1 MTLFKPVRTRRTFE
15 EALEQIVEA
24 VRAGDLRVGDRLPS
38 ERTLAAQMEISR
50 PTLREA
56 VRILGDA
63 GVVELR
69 PSPRGGIYV
78 RSEDIPRA
86 LVVKQSE
93 LRLSEVAGVLEARRM
108 FEPRV
113 AQLAGLYGTDDDFD
127 GLQRTIELQRECPD
141 DRPRLMQLDHRFHL
155 MMARATRNTT
165 IVQLMRVLLERL
177 EIARDMTPRAPHDAP
192 LEVAIHERTLA
203 AIMSGDSE
211 RIEEA
216 MDEHLSYLE
225 RIWEEETGRVRLRT
239 VPDFLLSRT
248 SNQMTGAR

>member
-24 VRAGDLRVGDRLPS
+24 VRAGDLRVGDRLAS
-38 ERTLAAQMEISR
+38 ERALAAQMEISR

-56 VRILGDA
+56 IRILSDA

-69 PSPRGGIYV
+69 SRPRGGIYI
-78 RSEDIPRA
+78 RSELIPRGLLA
-86 LVVKQSE
+86 KQSE
-93 LRLSEVAGVLEARRM
+93 LRLSEVAGVLESRRM

-113 AQLAGLYGTDDDFD
+113 AQLAGLYGSDDDFD
-127 GLQRTIELQRECPD
+127 ALQRTIELQRECPN
-141 DRPRLMQLDHRFHL
+141 DRARLLQLDHRFHL

-177 EIARDMTPRAPHDAP
+177 EIARDMTPRAPHDAAV
-192 LEVAIHERTLA
+192 EVAIHERTLL
-203 AIMSGDSE
+203 AIMSGDSD

-225 RIWEEETGRVRLRT
+225 RIWEEETGRVRLRK
-239 VPDFLLSRT
+239 VPDFLLSRA
-248 SNQMTGAR
+248 SNQMTAAR

>member
-1 MTLFKPVRTRRTFE
+1 MTLFEPVRTRRTFE

-38 ERTLAAQMEISR
+38 ERALARQMEISR

-56 VRILGDA
+56 IRILGDA

-69 PSPRGGIYV
+69 SSPRGGIYV
-78 RSEDIPRA
+78 CSDHIPRV
-86 LVVKQSE
+86 LVARQSE
-93 LRLSEVAGVLEARRM
+93 LRLGEVAGVLEARRV

-113 AQLAGLYGTDDDFD
+113 AQLAGLYGSDDDFD
-127 GLQRTIELQRECPD
+127 ALRRTVELQRECAD
-141 DRPRLMQLDHRFHL
+141 DRARLMQLDYRFHL

-165 IVQLMRVLLERL
+165 VVQLMRVLLERL
-177 EIARDMTPRAPHDAP
+177 EIARDMTPRAPHDAA
-192 LEVAIHERTLA
+192 LEVAIHERTLR
-203 AIMSGDSE
+203 AIMSGD
-211 RIEEA
+211 EEGIDDA

-225 RIWEEETGRVRLRT
+225 RIWEEETGRVRLRK

-248 SNQMTGAR
+248 SNTMTVAR

>member
-1 MTLFKPVRTRRTFE
+1 MTLFKPVKTRRTFE

-24 VRAGDLRVGDRLPS
+24 VRAGDLLVGDRLDS
-38 ERTLAAQMEISR
+38 ERALAAQMEISR

-56 VRILGDA
+56 IRILSDA

-69 PSPRGGIYV
+69 SRPKGGIYV
-78 RSEDIPRA
+78 RSEHIPRD
-86 LVVKQSE
+86 LVARQSE

-127 GLQRTIELQRECPD
+127 ALSHTIELQRECPD
-141 DRPRLMQLDHRFHL
+141 DRPRLLQLDHRFHL
-155 MMARATRNTT
+155 MIARATKNTT
-165 IVQLMRVLLERL
+165 IVQLMRVLLDRL
-177 EIARDMTPRAPHDAP
+177 EIARDMTPRAPHDAE
-192 LEVAIHERTLA
+192 LEIAIHERTLQ
-203 AIMSGDSE
+203 AIVSGDGD
-211 RIEEA
+211 RIEDA

-225 RIWEEETGRVRLRT
+225 RIWEEETGRVRLRK

-248 SNQMTGAR
+248 SEHVRAER

>member
-1 MTLFKPVRTRRTFE
+1 MMLFKPVKTRRTFE
-15 EALEQIVEA
+15 EALEQIVDA
-24 VRAGDLRVGDRLPS
+24 VRAGDLSVGDRLSS

-56 VRILGDA
+56 IRILAEA

-69 PSPRGGIYV
+69 STPRGGIFV
-78 RSEDIPRA
+78 RSDEIPRD
-86 LVVKQSE
+86 LLTRQSE
-93 LRLSEVAGVLEARRM
+93 LRLGEVVGVLEARRM

-127 GLQRTIELQRECPD
+127 SLRQTIDLQRECPD
-141 DRPRLMQLDHRFHL
+141 DRARLLQLDHRFHL

-165 IVQLMRVLLERL
+165 IVQLMRILLERL
-177 EIARDMTPRAPHDAP
+177 EIARDMTPRAPHDAE
-192 LEVAIHERTLA
+192 LEVAIHERTLL
-203 AIMSGDSE
+203 AIMSGDSD

-225 RIWEEETGRVRLRT
+225 RIWEEETGRVRLRK
-239 VPDFLLSRT
+239 VPDFLLSRM
-248 SNQMTGAR
+248 SNTMTAAP